1 MQKTLANMELT
12 KIGQAKHTYKYRLAL
27 VYRESNF
34 LTELFTVFEN
44 KDKCFMNF
52 LILDGE
58 VRKDEDIMMAPLEY
72 IRMQGL
78 EATMTVVTTRMEGP
92 EDTMNE
98 VITRMEGPEATMN
111 DVTMRMEVPEF
122 TMRMEGRVA
131 TMIEVITT
139 YPLVMNITEK
149 IQTDNFIIIV

>member
-1 MQKTLANMELT
+1 
-12 KIGQAKHTYKYRLAL
+12 
-27 VYRESNF
+27 
-34 LTELFTVFEN
+34 
-44 KDKCFMNF
+44 MNF